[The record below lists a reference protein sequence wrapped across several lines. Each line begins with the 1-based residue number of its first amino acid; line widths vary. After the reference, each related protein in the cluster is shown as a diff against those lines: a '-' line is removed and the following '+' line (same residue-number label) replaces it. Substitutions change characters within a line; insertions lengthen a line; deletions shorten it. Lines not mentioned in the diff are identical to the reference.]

1 MSERCSIRVAW
12 TGDRSDT
19 PSTSSVGCR
28 SMGSCGASKP
38 FRREK
43 ILTEWRNYL
52 YTLYQYNTCNYAPNN
67 PFVSPL
73 EINGQ
78 GVPYYMW
85 CMFLEGH
92 NDSKSRYI
100 CRHDP
105 PKQKKKSYYACSER
119 HKTATNVSHVKRYA
133 LICTQHIGERNHM
146 RVHRQSR
153 IFGYIIYLCELQHYK
168 NIT

>member
-105 PKQKKKSYYACSER
+105 PKQKKNILLCLLWEAQNSDKRLSCQTIRINMHPAHWWKKSYAG
-119 HKTATNVSHVKRYA
+119 A
-133 LICTQHIGERNHM
+133 
-146 RVHRQSR
+146 
-153 IFGYIIYLCELQHYK
+153 
-168 NIT
+168 